1 MYRTLFSSGENYIKV
16 VDALSTKRRGLSRE
30 EISEITN
37 FPQNGELTRILNDL
51 IDSDFVRMN
60 YFWGNKKKK
69 SLYQLADYYTLFY
82 YKFIKDGYG
91 NDEHFWSHSIDSS
104 SKIAWRG
111 FTFEQL
117 CLDHIYQIKNK
128 LGIGGVLTQHSIWY
142 KKADEVYDGV
152 QIDLLIDRQD
162 KVITICEMK
171 SSSDEFVIDKEYDKS
186 LRRKMETFRLVS
198 GTKKG
203 VGLAMITTF
212 GVKKNMYS
220 DIVNR
225 QVILDD
231 LFEDNHW

>member
-1 MYRTLFSSGENYIKV
+1 M
-16 VDALSTKRRGLSRE
+16 
-30 EISEITN
+30 
-37 FPQNGELTRILNDL
+37 
-51 IDSDFVRMN
+51 
-60 YFWGNKKKK
+60 
-69 SLYQLADYYTLFY
+69 
-82 YKFIKDGYG
+82 
-91 NDEHFWSHSIDSS
+91 
-104 SKIAWRG
+104 
-111 FTFEQL
+111 

-171 SSSDEFVIDKEYDKS
+171 FSSDEFVIDKENDKS

-203 VGLAMITTF
+203 IGLAMITTY

-225 QVILDD
+225 QVTLDD
-231 LFEDNHW
+231 LFEDNRW